1 MKQTVNIILLF
12 LLLTMPVMAQQKQ
25 TTAKRKTTQTTARKQ
40 TPARKQ
46 TTAKQ
51 TTKQSANKN
60 AASGKKTTQKKP
72 TYSTAEITGLQNQ
85 RSKIQKKIKEQ
96 EKALR
101 ANQANV
107 KKRLQ
112 DLMVLNSAIADRQRD
127 IEGIMRDINSIDG
140 DIDILQAQLNTL
152 QQQLE
157 ERKQKYVTSLRYMAR
172 NRRVQD
178 KLMFVFSAKSLSQ
191 MFRRMRFVRQ
201 YAAFQRGQGEL
212 VMAQQQKVAE
222 KQQQL
227 EEIQKEKRMLLNKGQ
242 QERTA
247 LQGQQQEQKKMVAS
261 LQKQQ
266 KTIQGIIDDEK
277 KKDAALNTQIDRLIA
292 AEVAKA
298 KARAEAEAR
307 RKAAEEAAARK
318 RAAEELARKKAA
330 AEAAAKENARRIAE
344 AKAREERAKEAARN
358 AKEAKEKARAEQM
371 AREAE
376 AQRQAAE
383 LKASTDAARSK
394 KEIES
399 VSREMEEKSSFSS
412 ADRLVSGGF
421 AANKGR
427 LPMPITGSY
436 RIVAHFGQQSLEGY
450 KHGAIDNK
458 GIKILGSTGCQ
469 ARAVYDGEVTAV
481 WTYAGSTVV
490 MLRHGSY
497 ISVYC
502 NLRSTNVRVGQR
514 VSTRQVLGFID
525 NQNILQFQLH
535 QMKNGSN
542 IKLNPEQWLGR

>member
-1 MKQTVNIILLF
+1 MKRFVHILLLF
-12 LLLTMPVMAQQKQ
+12 LLLTMPGMAQQKR
-25 TTAKRKTTQTTARKQ
+25 TASKQKTVVS
-40 TPARKQ
+40 
-46 TTAKQ
+46 AK
-51 TTKQSANKN
+51 K
-60 AASGKKTTQKKP
+60 SGSQGVKKTGSQGAKKAGSQGAKKSGSQGAKKTP
-72 TYSTAEITGLQNQ
+72 TYTTPEITGLQNQ
-85 RSKIQKKIKEQ
+85 RSKIQKKIQEQ

-101 ANQANV
+101 ANKANV

-112 DLMVLNSAIADRQRD
+112 DLMVLNSAIADRQRNIDD
-127 IEGIMRDINSIDG
+127 IQRDITSIDG
-140 DIDILQAQLNTL
+140 DINILQAQLNAL
-152 QQQLE
+152 QQHLE
-157 ERKQKYVTSLRYMAR
+157 DCKQKYVTSLRYMSR
-172 NRRVQD
+172 NRHVQD
-178 KLMFVFSAKSLSQ
+178 KLMFVFSAQSLSQ

-222 KQQQL
+222 KQRQL
-227 EEIQKEKRMLLNKGQ
+227 EETQKEKRILLSKGE
-242 QERTA
+242 QERSA

-358 AKEAKEKARAEQM
+358 AKVKEERERAEQA

-458 GIKILGSTGCQ
+458 GIKILGSSGCQ

-481 WTYAGSTVV
+481 WSYAGSTVV

-514 VSTRQVLGFID
+514 VSTRQVLGSID

>member
-1 MKQTVNIILLF
+1 MKFVNIILLS
-12 LLLTMPVMAQQKQ
+12 LLLAMPVMAQQKK
-25 TTAKRKTTQTTARKQ
+25 TATKQKTTQQVTKKQATKSTTQK
-40 TPARKQ
+40 
-46 TTAKQ
+46 KQ
-51 TTKQSANKN
+51 TTKKQTTKS
-60 AASGKKTTQKKP
+60 TTQKKP

-96 EKALR
+96 EQALR

-127 IEGIMRDINSIDG
+127 IEGIQRDITSIDG
-140 DIDILQAQLNTL
+140 DINILQAQLNTL

-157 ERKQKYVTSLRYMAR
+157 DRKQKYVTSLRYMAQ

-178 KLMFVFSAKSLSQ
+178 KLMFVFSAKNLSQ

-212 VMAQQQKVAE
+212 VLVQQQKVAE

-227 EEIQKEKRMLLNKGQ
+227 EDTQKEKRVLLNKGQ

-247 LQGQQQEQKKMVAS
+247 LQGQQEEQKKMVAS

-266 KTIQGIIDDEK
+266 KTIQGIIDTEK
-277 KKDAALNTQIDRLIA
+277 KKDAALNTEIERLIA
-292 AEVAKA
+292 IEVAKA

-307 RKAAEEAAARK
+307 RKAAEEAAAKK
-318 RAAEELARKKAA
+318 RREEELARKKAA
-330 AEAAAKENARRIAE
+330 AEAAARENARRIAE
-344 AKAREERAKEAARN
+344 AREKEERAKEAARN
-358 AKEAKEKARAEQM
+358 AKAAKDKARAEQA

-399 VSREMEEKSSFSS
+399 ASREMEESRSVSS

-421 AANKGR
+421 AANRGR

-436 RIVAHFGQQSLEGY
+436 KIVARFGQQVLEGY

-458 GIKILGSTGCQ
+458 GIKILGTPGCQ

-481 WTYAGSTVV
+481 WSYAGSTVI

-502 NLRSTNVRVGQR
+502 NLRSSNVRVGQR
-514 VSTRQVLGFID
+514 VSARQVLGSID
-525 NQNILQFQLH
+525 NQNILHFQLH
-535 QMKNGSN
+535 QMKGGSN